1 MERGQKE
8 ATHRQ
13 KIHLMTQVMLEP
25 TDIPEA
31 KPVDEQCLLQEE
43 EHVFLQAKMTGHAEL
58 RVPHALH
65 CFLGSWASQQ
75 RAELHIGGQV
85 LGADF

>member
-1 MERGQKE
+1 M
-8 ATHRQ
+8 
-13 KIHLMTQVMLEP
+13 HLMTQVMLGF

-31 KPVDEQCLLQEE
+31 RPVDEQCLLQEE
-43 EHVFLQAKMTGHAEL
+43 DLVFLQAKMTGHAEL

-85 LGADF
+85 LGADL